1 MDFKNKN
8 RSIIIFLIL
17 VIIIFAC
24 FFSIKI
30 LNGIKKN
37 LEIENALNINISNSN
52 WPSGVPIIKSKYI
65 NITQLNENAWELSI
79 KEKISYEEFKTYLI
93 ELFSEGFEPI
103 TELGSDNP
111 KRLSTNEPT
120 EDDFVLLW
128 CGENDKYSIEAY
140 WRNNN
145 QYTSGEEVYIE
156 DSVTILLFAKFDT
169 ITNVMDS
176 SQNENF
182 VSGDLNSGDV
192 IQIEESSGDNT
203 TDSGD

>member
-1 MDFKNKN
+1 LATG
-8 RSIIIFLIL
+8 SYIFP
-17 VIIIFAC
+17 
-24 FFSIKI
+24 FFSCF
-30 LNGIKKN
+30 
-37 LEIENALNINISNSN
+37 NALNVNISNSN

-79 KEKISYEEFKTYLI
+79 KEKISYEEFKTYLV

-169 ITNVMDS
+169 STNVVDS

-192 IQIEESSGDNT
+192 IQIEESSGDST